1 MNMNLVAAMLDEP
14 GRPRVHAGLDPAPD
28 HGATSSQTPLG
39 PGSPNVVDGRPN
51 RLSRRRACHTDAA
64 VAPAGASELAPP
76 SPERRAGDTEVT
88 GQLHASRVAEAR
100 QLSTPAA
107 AGGSPQPPTRPA
119 MRRAAGPGPKGP
131 YNRPKPECSVLPN
144 LGKLHPTK
152 SAGDARCRNPLAAAL

>member
-64 VAPAGASELAPP
+64 VAPAGVSELTPP

-88 GQLHASRVAEAR
+88 GQLHASRVAEA
-100 QLSTPAA
+100 QQPSTSAA
-107 AGGSPQPPTRPA
+107 AGGSPSLQRARLWRP
-119 MRRAAGPGPKGP
+119 AAGPGPEWP
-131 YNRPKPECSVLPN
+131 YNRPKPECGGAAEPRQAAPHEVGRRRPLPQ
-144 LGKLHPTK
+144 P
-152 SAGDARCRNPLAAAL
+152 ACRG